1 MRTNPLLILRH
12 RYPTWI
18 SLLMLIGLMMLS
30 CTSYDSRV
38 YLNDEAE
45 WSLDDIQIRETISD
59 SGLRKVTLSFT
70 NVSENDMFLKYRF
83 IWLDAF
89 GIPVSEGI
97 LSRPAVK
104 DIGSEVN
111 HLFSI
116 SGIAPNDQ
124 VVDWRLN
131 VAAIEK

>member
-1 MRTNPLLILRH
+1 MRTNQLLIVWS

-18 SLLMLIGLMMLS
+18 SLLILIGLMMIS
-30 CTSYDSRV
+30 CTSYDPRLH
-38 YLNDEAE
+38 LNDEAE
-45 WSLDDIQIRETISD
+45 SSFDDIQIRETFSD
-59 SGLRKVTLSFT
+59 NGLKKVTLSFI
-70 NVSENDMFLKYRF
+70 NVSENDMFVKYRF
-83 IWLDAF
+83 TWLDAS
-89 GIPVSEGI
+89 GIPSEGI

-104 DIGSEVN
+104 NIGSEEN
-111 HLFSI
+111 QLFSI